1 MSPSV
6 WSEVRDA
13 VRPSVAAGQL
23 LPHRAAQISSKY
35 RVDLEDVTRI
45 YVEERDKF
53 LKRTGQPADPAPTVL
68 ENPQPAGEPKPE
80 PAANPTTGLRCPH
93 CRGSFDSK
101 QQLSAHLRVHP
112 EALTVPCDLC
122 DVRSISKSALEKH
135 KDNMHKGWR
144 KARKQQAAA
153 ASPHGSAAAI
163 STTAAPQASVVEAP
177 TNVTLKPSLH
187 GLRIARGLVEAFTA
201 EGHEPDVRERAEQAA
216 VAIAVLESVLE
227 GHANAL
233 AARAKELRAELE
245 QVESQLAQVQE
256 AAA

>member
-1 MSPSV
+1 MSPDV
-6 WSEVRDA
+6 WSEIRDA
-13 VRPSVAAGQL
+13 VKPSVAAGQL
-23 LPHRAAQISSKY
+23 LPHRAAQISVKY

-45 YVEERDKF
+45 YLEERDKS
-53 LKRTGQPADPAPTVL
+53 LKRTGQPADPVPTAVGAEPAP
-68 ENPQPAGEPKPE
+68 PPAPKPDGT
-80 PAANPTTGLRCPH
+80 PRCPH
-93 CRGSFDSK
+93 CRQGFDSQ

-112 EALTVPCDLC
+112 EALVVPCDLC

-144 KARKQQAAA
+144 KAKKQQAAA
-153 ASPHGSAAAI
+153 ASPHGPAAAI

-245 QVESQLAQVQE
+245 QIESQLAQVQE